1 MINLCAALPLL
12 TMTATEPPQIPGLG
26 DLREDPA
33 LSAKVRQSVEGA
45 VEKFKD
51 KGAKLELLAATF
63 VELSRNAKEQR
74 FGQFRGSEGYYPA
87 SVVKLFWLAFSERQL
102 EDKKIK
108 LTPEFQRSL
117 EDMIRESSNDAT
129 HNVVD
134 VCTGTTGGP
143 ELTGNAL
150 KTWENKRNVANRW
163 FAGMGYEG
171 INVNQKTWCEGP
183 YGRERIFYGEKYT
196 NRNKLTALATARLM
210 TDIALD
216 RSVTP
221 ARCAE
226 MKNLL
231 KREIPS
237 ESDKADAQSTGYT
250 GKILPKGS
258 QLWSKAGWT
267 DTARHDV
274 AYVKLPNGKEFV
286 VSVYTFQLANVGDII
301 PTIAETLL
309 KPYDEEAFARTGK

>member
-1 MINLCAALPLL
+1 MISLCAALPLL
-12 TMTATEPPQIPGLG
+12 SMTAPGPQIIPSSG

-33 LSAKVRQSVEGA
+33 LTAKVRLAVEGA
-45 VEKFKD
+45 IEKFKD
-51 KGAKLELLAATF
+51 KGAKPELLAATF
-63 VELSRNAKEQR
+63 VELNRNGKEQH
-74 FGQFRGSEGYYPA
+74 FGHFRGSEGYYPA
-87 SVVKLFWLAFSERQL
+87 SVVKLFWLAYSQRQL

-108 LTPEFQRSL
+108 MTPEFQRSL

-143 ELTGNAL
+143 ELTGQAL
-150 KTWENKRNVANRW
+150 KSWENKRNAANRW
-163 FAGMGYEG
+163 FARLGFEG

-210 TDIALD
+210 AEIALD
-216 RSVTP
+216 RCVTP
-221 ARCAE
+221 ARCVE
-226 MKNLL
+226 MRNLL
-231 KREIPS
+231 QREIPA
-237 ESDKADAQSTGYT
+237 ESDKADAQSREYT

-258 QLWSKAGWT
+258 KLWSKAGWT

-274 AYVKLPNGKEFV
+274 AHVKLPNGKEFV
-286 VSVYTFQLANVGDII
+286 VAVYTFQLANVEDII

-309 KPYDEEAFARTGK
+309 KPYDEKAFVQAGK